1 MRKIV
6 CEWGEKIK
14 KYVMRSKE
22 RLFGVLGKGM
32 ENGESGKE
40 YKKRSMDERKENLE
54 KKQVDGSIL
63 SPMKE
68 VGVKETWQWIQEGYI
83 LKIMEGFVM
92 ARLR

>member
-6 CEWGEKIK
+6 CEWGKKIK

-40 YKKRSMDERKENLE
+40 YKKRSMDERK
-54 KKQVDGSIL
+54 
-63 SPMKE
+63 
-68 VGVKETWQWIQEGYI
+68 
-83 LKIMEGFVM
+83 
-92 ARLR
+92 